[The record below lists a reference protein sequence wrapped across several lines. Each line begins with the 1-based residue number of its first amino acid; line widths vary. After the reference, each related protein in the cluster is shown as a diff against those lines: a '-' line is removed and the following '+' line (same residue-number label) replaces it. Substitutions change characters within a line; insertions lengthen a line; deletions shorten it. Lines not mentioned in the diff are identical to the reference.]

1 LVWASFALGE
11 ADNASSEIQ
20 TYLQQHPGDKG
31 GLLASVQAMMFAA
44 TGNHDAAEKKIAVA
58 QARRGFGHFHHVEY
72 NIACAYA
79 LMNKTDK
86 SVEWFE
92 KATGDGLNCYP
103 MFEKD
108 PSLNSVR
115 NDSHFREIMGIE
127 RKKWEYYRSKFG
139 TS

>member
-1 LVWASFALGE
+1 
-11 ADNASSEIQ
+11 
-20 TYLQQHPGDKG
+20 LQQHPQDRG

-44 TGNHDAAEKKIAVA
+44 TGKDDEAEKKIAMA
-58 QARRGFGHFHHVEY
+58 GTRRGFGHFHHTEY

-79 LMNKTDK
+79 LMHQTEEA
-86 SVEWFE
+86 VEWFE

-108 PSLNSVR
+108 PSLDSLR
-115 NDSHFREIMGIE
+115 DDSHFREIMAIE
-127 RKKWEYYRSKFG
+127 RKKWEYFRSKFG